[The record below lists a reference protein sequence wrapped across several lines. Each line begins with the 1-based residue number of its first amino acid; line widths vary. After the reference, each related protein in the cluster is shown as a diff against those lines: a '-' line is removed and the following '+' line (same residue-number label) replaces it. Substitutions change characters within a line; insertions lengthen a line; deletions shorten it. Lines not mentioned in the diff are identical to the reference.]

1 MQRKLLTIVM
11 PTIILG
17 TVLAGCG
24 NANTSITNSNKTTE
38 TKVKTK
44 KEIKNTKNNK
54 KEDEKK
60 ETIKNLNNIFD
71 ANKVLAEAHGKDVN
85 DTKHACLVVSF
96 TTPRV
101 MESGKIKANNITIKL
116 VYEGKEE
123 ILNLKIDGDKLI
135 DKDGIDTFRYDVNK
149 DFEIKSAKASIVDY
163 K

>member
-1 MQRKLLTIVM
+1 MKRKLLTIIM
-11 PTIILG
+11 STIILG

-38 TKVKTK
+38 TKVETKT
-44 KEIKNTKNNK
+44 EIKNTKNNE

-60 ETIKNLNNIFD
+60 DIIKNLNNIFD
-71 ANKVLAEAHGKDVN
+71 ANKVLATGHGKDVN
-85 DTKHACLVVSF
+85 DTKHACLAVSF

-101 MESGKIKANNITIKL
+101 MESGKIKADNITIKL
-116 VYEGKEE
+116 VYGEKEE

-135 DKDGIDTFRYDVNK
+135 DKDGVDTFRYDVNK

>member
-1 MQRKLLTIVM
+1 MKRKILTIVIS
-11 PTIILG
+11 TIILG

-24 NANTSITNSNKTTE
+24 NTNTSTINNNKDIE
-38 TKVKTK
+38 TKVETK
-44 KEIKNTKNNK
+44 KEIKNTK

-71 ANKVLAEAHGKDVN
+71 ANKVLATGHGKDVN
-85 DTKHACLVVSF
+85 DTKHACLAVSF
-96 TTPRV
+96 TTPRI
-101 MESGKIKANNITIKL
+101 MQSGKIKADNITIKL

>member
-1 MQRKLLTIVM
+1 MNRKILTIVIS
-11 PTIILG
+11 TIILG

-24 NANTSITNSNKTTE
+24 NNNTSIANSNKVTE
-38 TKVKTK
+38 TKVETK
-44 KEIKNTKNNK
+44 KEIKNTK

-85 DTKHACLVVSF
+85 DTKHSCLVVSF

-101 MESGKIKANNITIKL
+101 IESGKIKADNITIKL

>member
-1 MQRKLLTIVM
+1 MKRKLLTIVM
-11 PTIILG
+11 STIILG

-24 NANTSITNSNKTTE
+24 NTNTSTINSNKATE
-38 TKVKTK
+38 TKVETK
-44 KEIKNTKNNK
+44 KEIKNTK

-60 ETIKNLNNIFD
+60 EIIKNLNNIFD
-71 ANKVLAEAHGKDVN
+71 ANKVLATGHGKDVN
-85 DTKHACLVVSF
+85 DIKHACLAVSF
-96 TTPRV
+96 TTPRI
-101 MESGKIKANNITIKL
+101 MQSGKIKADNITIKL
-116 VYEGKEE
+116 VYGEKEE

>member
-1 MQRKLLTIVM
+1 MKRKLLTIIM
-11 PTIILG
+11 STIILG

-24 NANTSITNSNKTTE
+24 NTNTSTINNNKATE
-38 TKVKTK
+38 TKVETK
-44 KEIKNTKNNK
+44 KEIKNTK

-71 ANKVLAEAHGKDVN
+71 ANKVLATGHGKDVN
-85 DTKHACLVVSF
+85 DTKHACLAVSF

-101 MESGKIKANNITIKL
+101 MESGKIKADNITIKL
-116 VYEGKEE
+116 VYGEKEE

-135 DKDGIDTFRYDVNK
+135 DKDGVDTFRYDVNK

>member
-1 MQRKLLTIVM
+1 MKRKLLTIVM
-11 PTIILG
+11 STIILG
-17 TVLAGCG
+17 SVLAGCG
-24 NANTSITNSNKTTE
+24 NANTSTINNNKATE
-38 TKVKTK
+38 TKVETK
-44 KEIKNTKNNK
+44 AEIKNTK

-60 ETIKNLNNIFD
+60 DIIKNLNNIFD
-71 ANKVLAEAHGKDVN
+71 ANKVLATGHGKDVN
-85 DTKHACLVVSF
+85 DTKHACLAVSF

-101 MESGKIKANNITIKL
+101 MQSGEIKADNITIKL